1 MKLNDQDLAALREIT
16 DFVISDDGMS
26 AMADGAEVVISR
38 AADDTLRLLVKFPTG
53 KDLDVQLSRGRLLQE
68 LNIKVGDS

>member
-1 MKLNDQDLAALREIT
+1 MKLNEQDLAALREIT

-26 AMADGAEVVISR
+26 AVADGAEVVISR
-38 AADDTLRLLVKFPTG
+38 AADDSLRLLVKFPTG

-68 LNIKVGDS
+68 LNIKADDS